1 METKIIDG
9 KKIRDEILAKVK
21 IKVASLSFQPVFCDV
36 FVGEDPVSSQ
46 YVNMKAHMAESVGIH
61 FQKASFPVSMT
72 TEDLVK
78 EIKILNKIP
87 NMCGVIVQLPLPE
100 SLDRRVVLD
109 AIDPELDVDCLGTIA
124 SDKFYGGETT
134 IGFPTAL
141 ACMTLLDSIGLD
153 LTNKKIV
160 VLGQGEL
167 VGRPVTALLRFL
179 GLDPQTIT
187 SQSRNKE
194 EFIKQADIIIS
205 GMGQGKFIT
214 GGMIKEGVVI
224 IDAGTSESSG
234 SIVGDVDSESVKYF
248 PSYLSPVP
256 GGVGP
261 VTVAMLLNNVLIVAK
276 TKNNDK

>member
-1 METKIIDG
+1 MQTKIIDG

-21 IKVASLSFQPVFCDV
+21 TEVASLSFQPVFCDV

-46 YVNMKAHMAESVGIH
+46 YVNMKMRMAESVGIR
-61 FQKASFPVSMT
+61 FQKASFPETIS
-72 TEDLVK
+72 TEDLIK
-78 EIKILNKIP
+78 EIKILNNIP

-100 SLDRRVVLD
+100 SLDRRAVLD
-109 AIDPELDVDCLGTIA
+109 AINPELDVDCLGTVA
-124 SDKFYGGETT
+124 SDKFYSGETAV
-134 IGFPTAL
+134 GFPTAL

-153 LTNKKIV
+153 LKDKKIV

-167 VGRPVTALLRFL
+167 VGRPVAALLRFR

-194 EFIKQADIIIS
+194 EFIKQADVIIS

-214 GGMIKEGVVI
+214 GSMIKEGVVI
-224 IDAGTSESSG
+224 VDAGTSETNG

-261 VTVAMLLNNVLIVAK
+261 VTVAQLLNNVLIVAK
-276 TKNNDK
+276 NKSF